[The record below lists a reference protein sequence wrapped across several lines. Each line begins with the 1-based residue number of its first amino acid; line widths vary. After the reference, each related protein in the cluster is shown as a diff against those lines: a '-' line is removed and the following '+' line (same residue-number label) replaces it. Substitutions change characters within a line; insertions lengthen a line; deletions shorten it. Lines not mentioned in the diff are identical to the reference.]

1 MAFFVWHGYPPVFMV
16 YLSPKLAEC
25 VPRVTDPNRSKSFRG
40 KKRHGESGVFGG
52 LQKNYALT
60 MSDLPYLLIG
70 FLFIG
75 FIILITKTFFDGVK
89 RDDELRKK
97 RASVYRRRR
106 SWWSDDH

>member
-1 MAFFVWHGYPPVFMV
+1 
-16 YLSPKLAEC
+16 
-25 VPRVTDPNRSKSFRG
+25 
-40 KKRHGESGVFGG
+40 VFGG

-75 FIILITKTFFDGVK
+75 FVVLAIKTFSDDVK
-89 RDDELRKK
+89 KDEEHRKK
-97 RASVYRRRR
+97 RASVYRHRR